1 MKVLVTGGAGF
12 IGSHV
17 VDAYLAAGHDVA
29 VVDDLSSGSLVNLS
43 KKASF
48 YLMDI
53 GSPQLEK
60 VFAIEKPDV
69 VNHHAAQISVPVSAR
84 EPMLDAR
91 INGLGLLNVLEASRV
106 AGVKKFIF
114 ISSGGAIYGEAG
126 GQKGNAAKVSK
137 VEDLAGQKVG
147 ASKGT
152 IAATIGDQV
161 NKQLA
166 AEGLKPM
173 QLSLFSGDAA
183 GMLAV
188 NSGQSFAHIM
198 DLPFAAYEAAQTGAG
213 DKYAVVLPNL
223 LGAIPYGI
231 SVNKD
236 NMALA
241 QAIQAALNQMIA
253 DGSYQQILDKWGL
266 GAGAVKQATINGG
279 TTSAG
284 G

>member
-1 MKVLVTGGAGF
+1 MGDFTDRQQQVTF
-12 IGSHV
+12 
-17 VDAYLAAGHDVA
+17 VDYL
-29 VVDDLSSGSLVNLS
+29 
-43 KKASF
+43 
-48 YLMDI
+48 
-53 GSPQLEK
+53 
-60 VFAIEKPDV
+60 
-69 VNHHAAQISVPVSAR
+69 SV
-84 EPMLDAR
+84 
-91 INGLGLLNVLEASRV
+91 
-106 AGVKKFIF
+106 
-114 ISSGGAIYGEAG
+114 GEAALV
-126 GQKGNAAKVSK
+126 QKVNAAKVTK
-137 VEDLAGQKVG
+137 IEDLAGLKVG

-161 NKQLA
+161 NKQLE

-198 DLPFAAYEAAQTGAG
+198 DLPFAAYSAAQTGAG